1 MLKNYVGEI
10 LKRRKENIILIKYCK
25 TIGKTIYELLFIE
38 STRSKVSLKI
48 IFHVLIFRF
57 HVDTLASML
66 VFLFI
71 N

>member
-10 LKRRKENIILIKYCK
+10 LKRRKENITLIKYCK
-25 TIGKTIYELLFIE
+25 TIYNLLFIE

-48 IFHVLIFRF
+48 IFHALIFRF
-57 HVDTLASML
+57 HVDALTSML

>member
-10 LKRRKENIILIKYCK
+10 LKRRKENITLIKYCK
-25 TIGKTIYELLFIE
+25 TIYNLLFIE

-57 HVDTLASML
+57 HVDALTSML

>member
-48 IFHVLIFRF
+48 IFNVLIFRF

-66 VFLFI
+66 IFLFI